1 MVHGRRGSLS
11 QWGRVLESR
20 VGVTRTDTRCRHL
33 GVSVAADSLELAY
46 RRHAAQLIRY
56 ATVLVGPDDAHD
68 VVTDAMVHVF
78 ASNADVSQIDNVEA
92 YLFRAVHHRAVDHHR
107 ATSRRRRREMAYAR
121 ERTHPSAD
129 WTPVDAR
136 ASLEPLTVQQRT
148 IVFLTYWA
156 DQTPAAIADVLGVS
170 EGTVRKQLAR
180 ARERLREATDD
191 RPT

>member
-1 MVHGRRGSLS
+1 M
-11 QWGRVLESR
+11 
-20 VGVTRTDTRCRHL
+20 
-33 GVSVAADSLELAY
+33 AADSLELAY

-78 ASNADVSQIDNVEA
+78 ASNADVSRIDNVEA
-92 YLFRAVHHRAVDHHR
+92 YLFRAVHHHAVDHHR
-107 ATSRRRRREMAYAR
+107 AKSRRRRREVAY
-121 ERTHPSAD
+121 ERQRIQPTAE
-129 WTPVDAR
+129 WTPSDAR
-136 ASLEPLTVQQRT
+136 ASLEPLTMQQRT

-156 DQTPAAIADVLGVS
+156 DQSPAAIGDVLGVS

-180 ARERLREATDD
+180 ARARLREVTDD